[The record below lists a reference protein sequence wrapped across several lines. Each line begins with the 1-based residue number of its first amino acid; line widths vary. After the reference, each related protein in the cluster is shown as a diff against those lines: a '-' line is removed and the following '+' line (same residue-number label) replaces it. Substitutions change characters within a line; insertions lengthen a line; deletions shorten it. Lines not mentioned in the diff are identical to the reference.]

1 MATSGTSAF
10 TLSFTDIAEEAF
22 ERAGSE
28 LRTGY
33 HLRTAR
39 RSMALLTLE
48 WANRGINLWTVEEGA
63 LSLVAGTASYL
74 LPADTIDLL
83 EGTLRTNH
91 GVQSSQHDAAIARIG
106 FSIYSTI
113 PNKLQQGRP
122 SQFFVDRKRD
132 APSVLFWPVPKDNSY
147 RFIYWRMRRI
157 QDPGTAIETP
167 DVPPRFFPALVAGLA
182 YYVGMKLPDP
192 EARSRLNGLQAEYER
207 QFGLAVQEDGQR
219 VPLRITPRI
228 GRIGRP

>member
-1 MATSGTSAF
+1 MATSGTTAF
-10 TLSFTDIAEEAF
+10 TLSFTDLAEEAF
-22 ERAGSE
+22 ERAGTE

-48 WANRGINLWTVEEGA
+48 WANRGIHLWTVEEGA
-63 LSLVAGTASYL
+63 ISLVAGTASYA
-74 LPADTIDLL
+74 LPSDTIDLL

-91 GVQSSQHDAAIARIG
+91 GVQASQHDATIARIG

-132 APSVLFWPVPKDNSY
+132 APSVIFWPVPKDNSF
-147 RFIYWRMRRI
+147 RFVYWRMRRI
-157 QDPGTAIETP
+157 EDPGVATSTP
-167 DVPPRFFPALVAGLA
+167 DMPPRYFPALVAGLA
-182 YYVGMKLPDP
+182 YYVAMKLPDP

-207 QFGLAVQEDGQR
+207 QFTLAAQEDSQR
-219 VPLRITPRI
+219 VPFRITPRI